1 MLTEHIEGRCLAHR
15 HFIDQTIAVLAFEE
29 LVLGIDLRQDFE
41 VADMQI
47 LRLREFRLFGGL
59 LLVIVSLAPLM
70 ATIAVLTTVGGK
82 DLETITVVI
91 IINLFSTLHFFIL
104 RICLCGVDHS
114 GHRFLNLFVRRL
126 RLLFQFLL
134 C

>member
-1 MLTEHIEGRCLAHR
+1 
-15 HFIDQTIAVLAFEE
+15 
-29 LVLGIDLRQDFE
+29 
-41 VADMQI
+41 MQI